1 VVFAVRLRLSRRS
14 IVKTR
19 QKAVEMFDET
29 VGGCVLTTAA
39 RTDREPTP
47 PSARAS
53 VLVPALMSLSIDA
66 GTVKEYAVLFGALLS
81 AIVFG
86 TYWVPKLIVSLLPTQ
101 NLKKKYDAEW
111 ALVTG
116 SSSGIGKSIAFALAK
131 QGVNVV
137 LVALQE
143 PLLDETFEE
152 LKASFGDRKFLR
164 SASTSARPDTWTRS
178 RTPPRTSTCSWCSTT
193 RDTCSPGSSTRPRSR
208 A

>member
-1 VVFAVRLRLSRRS
+1 
-14 IVKTR
+14 
-19 QKAVEMFDET
+19 M
-29 VGGCVLTTAA
+29 
-39 RTDREPTP
+39 
-47 PSARAS
+47 
-53 VLVPALMSLSIDA
+53 

-116 SSSGIGKSIAFALAK
+116 SSSGIGKSIAFSLAK
-131 QGVNVV
+131 QGLNVV

-143 PLLDETFEE
+143 PLLDET
-152 LKASFGDRKFLR
+152 SRSSRRRSVTGSSSR
-164 SASTSARPDTWTRS
+164 SASTSACPGTWTRS

-193 RDTCSPGSSTRPRSR
+193 RGTCSPASSTRPRSR
-208 A
+208 G

>member
-1 VVFAVRLRLSRRS
+1 MGTLGEHL
-14 IVKTR
+14 
-19 QKAVEMFDET
+19 
-29 VGGCVLTTAA
+29 
-39 RTDREPTP
+39 
-47 PSARAS
+47 SARRPRVHS
-53 VLVPALMSLSIDA
+53 CPPLMSLSIDA

-152 LKASFGDRKFLR
+152 LKASFGDRKFLKIGVNLGVPGYVDKIPL
-164 SASTSARPDTWTRS
+164 ARLMMNHECMPPRRCRS
-178 RTPPRTSTCSWCSTT
+178 RTCS
-193 RDTCSPGSSTRPRSR
+193 SR
-208 A
+208 ACS